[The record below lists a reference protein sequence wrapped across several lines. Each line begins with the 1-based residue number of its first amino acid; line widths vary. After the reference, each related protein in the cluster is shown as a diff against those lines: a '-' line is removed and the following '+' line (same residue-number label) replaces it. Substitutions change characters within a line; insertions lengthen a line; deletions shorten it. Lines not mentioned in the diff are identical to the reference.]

1 MTEAAEEYLMPKNTI
16 RVGQRLINWDGQCGY
31 VALNSQGR
39 RVYGLGERFK
49 VEWLDAD
56 GEVEDTQYV
65 TLEQFEKEGIKRG
78 RGVMP
83 WAQ

>member
-1 MTEAAEEYLMPKNTI
+1 MTEVAEEYRMPKNTI
-16 RVGQRLINWDGQCGY
+16 RVGQRLINWDGQRGY

-56 GEVEDTQYV
+56 GEVEDAQYV
-65 TLEQFEKEGIKRG
+65 TLEQFEKAGIKRG

>member
-56 GEVEDTQYV
+56 GEVEDAQYV

-78 RGVMP
+78 HGVMP